1 MSISDVKLW
10 EWKVHRLFKGKK
22 DDVFSNCF
30 LKIIPLIASLILR
43 KTSVKYSYRKLC
55 ESSLIFA

>member
-22 DDVFSNCF
+22 DDVFSNS
-30 LKIIPLIASLILR
+30 KNSLIASLILR